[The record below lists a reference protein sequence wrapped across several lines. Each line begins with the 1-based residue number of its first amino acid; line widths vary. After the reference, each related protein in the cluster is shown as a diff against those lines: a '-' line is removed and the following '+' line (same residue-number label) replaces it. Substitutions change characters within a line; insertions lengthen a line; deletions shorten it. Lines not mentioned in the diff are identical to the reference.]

1 MQKQYFCVLAAMLFF
16 ACLQEEKQSLQKN
29 ALSDE
34 AALTVP
40 CVKMNRKP
48 SQ

>member
-1 MQKQYFCVLAAMLFF
+1 MQKQYFCVLAAVLF

-29 ALSDE
+29 VLSDE
-34 AALTVP
+34 AALKVP